1 MALEFSSGSLIA
13 APGCFLR
20 AEDDQGNSLIGAT
33 GWAFTRNGANEITIT
48 FPASN
53 YATAFTRIVEN
64 TAAVFLTAAIGI
76 SGTTGNYVV
85 QIPGNTSIN
94 IKSLTNGFTGINSS
108 ASGGSAPGGGW
119 LMYITWT
126 FPSNLIYFT

>member
-1 MALEFSSGSLIA
+1 LLA

-20 AEDDQGNSLIGAT
+20 AEDDQGNSLIGAS

-48 FPASN
+48 FPTSN
-53 YATAFTRIVEN
+53 YATSFTRIVEN
-64 TAAVFLTAAIGI
+64 TNSVFLTASIGVAT
-76 SGTTGNYVV
+76 TTGNYVV

-94 IKSLTNGFTGINSS
+94 IKNLNNTFTGINSS
-108 ASGGSAPGGGW
+108 ASGGTAPGGGW

-126 FPSNLIYFT
+126 FPSNLIFYS